1 MVNLRSLIAAVEA
14 GVAMAAPTYVA
25 GDVSITVENGM
36 VVASATAGGTS
47 YSISTTQ
54 RSVCFSATYNIIV
67 QNMRKTSSRP
77 STPHIKPVPCNT
89 TTTSYVVLRLIL
101 YVGGIWQPF
110 ALTR

>member
-54 RSVCFSATYNIIV
+54 RSVCFSATTSLY
-67 QNMRKTSSRP
+67 KTCAKQAHGRP
-77 STPHIKPVPCNT
+77 RP
-89 TTTSYVVLRLIL
+89 IL
-101 YVGGIWQPF
+101 NPYHVIQLQLVMSCY
-110 ALTR
+110 A